1 MTARNIL
8 VAFPRPVPRKENVS
22 KHTPISKLQNGTV
35 TNKQI
40 RHDEAVRNSSN
51 GNCCKHILHC
61 DNALEIKQVRAI
73 DVIYLV
79 KAKL

>member
-8 VAFPRPVPRKENVS
+8 VAFPRPVPRKGNVS
-22 KHTPISKLQNGTV
+22 KHTPISKLQNETV

-40 RHDEAVRNSSN
+40 RHGVAVRNSSN
-51 GNCCKHILHC
+51 RNCYKHMLCC
-61 DNALEIKQVRAI
+61 DNALEIKQVRAVG
-73 DVIYLV
+73 VIYLV

>member
-8 VAFPRPVPRKENVS
+8 VAFPRPVPRKGNVS
-22 KHTPISKLQNGTV
+22 KHTPTSKLQNGTV
-35 TNKQI
+35 SNQQI
-40 RHDEAVRNSSN
+40 RHGIAVRISSN
-51 GNCCKHILHC
+51 ADCCKQILHY
-61 DNALEIKQVRAI
+61 DNPLEIKQLRAI